1 MKPEFPIF
9 DGHNDTLGNFAR
21 PGAYKIEQ
29 FFERNQ
35 KGHLDLPRAREGGLA
50 GGFFAVYIPGPSGRG
65 YKRIRWEDHL
75 TADGYS
81 IPAYPPLKF
90 DYATEYAMGMTAGL
104 FYLEAASHGQLKVTR
119 TVDEIETCLK
129 EGTMFAILHFEGAEA
144 IDTRLGALEVYYQA
158 GLRSL
163 GPVWSRNNA
172 FAEGVPFRFP
182 STPDIGGG
190 LTDAGKALVR
200 ACNELGVMVDLSH
213 LNEAGFW
220 DVAKISAAPLVAT
233 HSNVYNLCRS
243 SRNLTDKQLD
253 AIKESDGMV
262 GLNYAVGF
270 LREDGGPD
278 TNTPLDVLV
287 RHIDYL
293 VERLGIERVGLG
305 SDFDGATMPHDL
317 SDASKLPNLI
327 AALRKAGYDDDALNK
342 ITHQNWLRVLRKT
355 WK

>member
-1 MKPEFPIF
+1 MTQFPIF
-9 DGHNDTLGNFAR
+9 DGHNDTLGHFAR
-21 PGAYKIEQ
+21 PGDYKIEQ

-35 KGHLDLPRAREGGLA
+35 QGHVDYPRAQEGGLA

-65 YKRIRWEDHL
+65 YKRIRWDDHM

-81 IPAYPPLKF
+81 IPDYPRLKF
-90 DYATEYAMGMTAGL
+90 DYATEYTMGMTAGL
-104 FYLEAASHGQLKVTR
+104 FYLEAASHGRLKVTR
-119 TVDEIETCLK
+119 TVEDIEACLK
-129 EGTMFAILHFEGAEA
+129 DKTMFAILHFEGAEA
-144 IDTRLGALEVYYQA
+144 IDTKLGALEVYYQA

-163 GPVWSRNNA
+163 GLVWSRNNA
-172 FAEGVPFRFP
+172 FADGVPFRFP
-182 STPDIGGG
+182 STPDIGNG
-190 LTDAGKALVR
+190 LTDAGKALVH

-220 DVAKISAAPLVAT
+220 DVAKISSAPLVAT
-233 HSNVYNLCRS
+233 HSNAHALCKS

-262 GLNYAVGF
+262 GLNYAVAF
-270 LREDGGPD
+270 LREDGGPSVD
-278 TNTPLDVLV
+278 TPLDVLV

-305 SDFDGATMPHDL
+305 SDFDGATMPQDL

-327 AALRKAGYDDDALNK
+327 AALKKAGYDDESLNK

>member
-1 MKPEFPIF
+1 MKSEFPIF

-35 KGHLDLPRAREGGLA
+35 KGQLDLPRAREGGLA

-65 YKRIRWEDHL
+65 YKKIRWEDHL
-75 TADGYS
+75 TTDGYS

-119 TVDEIETCLK
+119 TVAEIENCLK
-129 EGTMFAILHFEGAEA
+129 DGTIFAILHFEGAEA
-144 IDTRLGALEVYYQA
+144 IDTKLGALEVYYQA

-182 STPDIGGG
+182 STPDIGSG

-293 VERLGIERVGLG
+293 VQRLGIERVGLG

-327 AALRKAGYDDDALNK
+327 AALRKAGYDDDSLTK